1 MALNFLNDGYFAG
14 KVGIGTDVPGSNLDI
29 KSAMGTSGE
38 FSAAQLRLDSS
49 DTVDTTGFQGIR
61 FATSTAVNYGW
72 TIGANRSSNGRGSFR
87 FFEHNNSLVGTE
99 RFTLEQD
106 GNVGIGTPN
115 PGVKLD
121 VADVIRGRNSIR
133 VDGAATG
140 SPYFGLYQNGSEKAY
155 IQYVDSG
162 DNLTVQS
169 DGVVTL
175 KTGSTE
181 KMRIT
186 SGGNVGIGTTS
197 PDQKLTVN
205 GSVKYNTQITTLA
218 NLGQKAF
225 IGISS
230 GSGAQ
235 KFKIYKNTNTTDGY
249 ARFTIDRAYDYGDN
263 NQMVQEAVF
272 QRRNTTKNFVFKYE
286 GDVATGDDVY
296 LEVYELSN
304 GQVEIWFCVDDFA
317 QSIIEVISN
326 PGTSEIF
333 TSPSAGTPTGTLIHS
348 SNPDTETPNWD
359 SYQGDG
365 YFAGNVGIGTTS
377 PTSELHIEAS
387 DNPNLL
393 ITRAGVNKVLL
404 GDSGSNNGGD
414 LLLYNTSGTLTTLIR
429 SGSNSYLNGGNVGI
443 GTTSPG
449 GKLEVDGTYGDLKIG
464 DPSVGTQITYYD
476 TTRILMNSTDIK
488 FYTNSLTE
496 RMTIESN
503 GNVGIGTDS
512 PKQKLHVSG
521 GTTAG
526 DVTKMVIGATGG
538 NAESYLYLAELFS
551 GDNVNYGFSFVADG
565 NSSNNLLFKRHSNS
579 TSGTTVMEIRRDNDQ
594 IRFNGYSGTNQTGTP
609 TYILGTTSGGDIVK
623 VLGGNIPIAA
633 PAAPS
638 TVTSTIV
645 GETIEIEFNQS
656 STSNIDYYQV
666 WSSDDGG
673 DYGIIGQI
681 APVDFSSTMTVVD
694 TTFVTG
700 GTMSYRVYAVKT
712 GIYSSA
718 ATTSKS
724 YTVSALSVTAMTVV
738 NLNTAYYIQYEKP
751 VSRFIDHIEIYMDSQ
766 TTLAALNRNNASI
779 VYSGQNA
786 SYMRNVNTSNNFH
799 QFWVE
804 VVTT

>member
-14 KVGIGTDVPGSNLDI
+14 KVGIGTDAPGSNLDI

-579 TSGTTVMEIRRDNDQ
+579 TSGTTVMEIRRDSDQ

>member
-14 KVGIGTDVPGSNLDI
+14 KVGIGTDAPGSNLDI

-296 LEVYELSN
+296 LEVYELSD

-317 QSIIEVISN
+317 QSIIEVISS

-579 TSGTTVMEIRRDNDQ
+579 TSGTTVMEIRRDSDQ

>member
-14 KVGIGTDVPGSNLDI
+14 KVGIVTTSPSAELDVDGVIRSRGGTYAADIDTKTDVGLIIPENYFIYTADGSSYLRKLIGKTSDIITIGEAGTSLIDGINLVP
-29 KSAMGTSGE
+29 GTSGGYVQI
-38 FSAAQLRLDSS
+38 F
-49 DTVDTTGFQGIR
+49 
-61 FATSTAVNYGW
+61 
-72 TIGANRSSNGRGSFR
+72 
-87 FFEHNNSLVGTE
+87 NNSSIAAKFV
-99 RFTLEQD
+99 D
-106 GNVGIGTPN
+106 GKLGIGTTI
-115 PGVKLD
+115 PGYKLD
-121 VADVIRGRNSIR
+121 VRADNGDVGQVFIKGGNSTVTAVGEINSELLFGSNDTS
-133 VDGAATG
+133 VGQGNIGGKISSVTETTNGAYTG
-140 SPYFGLYQNGSEKAY
+140 MAFYTYRQTSPL
-155 IQYVDSG
+155 
-162 DNLTVQS
+162 L
-169 DGVVTL
+169 
-175 KTGSTE
+175 TE

-186 SGGNVGIGTTS
+186 NDGNVGIGTTS
-197 PDQKLTVN
+197 PNHKLDIYSNENVPLRIHRPN
-205 GSVKYNTQITTLA
+205 NA
-218 NLGQKAF
+218 NLDSDGAWG
-225 IGISS
+225 IGFYTRGDAVTS
-230 GSGAQ
+230 
-235 KFKIYKNTNTTDGY
+235 TTDTRSGIFSYYNGNLFLATNNTRIDQDPFDY
-249 ARFTIDRAYDYGDN
+249 ARLTI
-263 NQMVQEAVF
+263 
-272 QRRNTTKNFVFKYE
+272 
-286 GDVATGDDVY
+286 
-296 LEVYELSN
+296 
-304 GQVEIWFCVDDFA
+304 
-317 QSIIEVISN
+317 
-326 PGTSEIF
+326 
-333 TSPSAGTPTGTLIHS
+333 
-348 SNPDTETPNWD
+348 
-359 SYQGDG
+359 
-365 YFAGNVGIGTTS
+365 
-377 PTSELHIEAS
+377 
-387 DNPNLL
+387 
-393 ITRAGVNKVLL
+393 
-404 GDSGSNNGGD
+404 
-414 LLLYNTSGTLTTLIR
+414 
-429 SGSNSYLNGGNVGI
+429 LNGGNVGI
-443 GTTSPG
+443 GTTSPVRE
-449 GKLEVDGTYGDLKIG
+449 LEVQGAGNVYIRVTAPTDNDSSALELKNTQEMWTIRNEDTNADALHFNSDG
-464 DPSVGTQITYYD
+464 GTK
-476 TTRILMNSTDIK
+476 MV
-488 FYTNSLTE
+488 
-496 RMTIESN
+496 IETG
-503 GNVGIGTDS
+503 GNVGIGTTSPSANLYVSGSNADATDKPTMISESVFTVKPVALNSGNLNFAQVDSGNSIGMQYTNGAGTANWDISMQPFGGNVGIGTTS

-579 TSGTTVMEIRRDNDQ
+579 TSGTTVMEIRRDSDQ

-623 VLGGNIPIAA
+623 VLGGDIPIAA

>member
-14 KVGIGTDVPGSNLDI
+14 KVGIGTDAPGSNLDI

-249 ARFTIDRAYDYGDN
+249 ARFTIDRAYDYGSN

-579 TSGTTVMEIRRDNDQ
+579 TSGTTVMEIRRDSDQ

>member
-14 KVGIGTDVPGSNLDI
+14 KVGIGTDAPGSNLDI

-87 FFEHNNSLVGTE
+87 FFEHSNSLVGTE

-579 TSGTTVMEIRRDNDQ
+579 TSGTTVMEIRRDSDQ

-623 VLGGNIPIAA
+623 VLGGDIPIAA

>member
-87 FFEHNNSLVGTE
+87 FFEHSNSLVGTE

-205 GSVKYNTQITTLA
+205 GSVKYNTQITTLT
-218 NLGQKAF
+218 NMGQKAF

-296 LEVYELSN
+296 LEVYELSD

-317 QSIIEVISN
+317 QSIIEVISS

-414 LLLYNTSGTLTTLIR
+414 LLLYNANGTLTTLIR

-579 TSGTTVMEIRRDNDQ
+579 TSGTTVMEIRRDSDQ

-623 VLGGNIPIAA
+623 VLGGDIPIAA

-766 TTLAALNRNNASI
+766 TTLAALNRSNASI

>member
-14 KVGIGTDVPGSNLDI
+14 KVGIGTDAPGSNLDI

-235 KFKIYKNTNTTDGY
+235 KFKIYKNANTTDGY

-317 QSIIEVISN
+317 QSIIEVISS

-579 TSGTTVMEIRRDNDQ
+579 TSGTTVMEIRRDSDQ

>member
-14 KVGIGTDVPGSNLDI
+14 KVGIGTDAPGSNLDI

-205 GSVKYNTQITTLA
+205 GNVKYNTQITTLA

-317 QSIIEVISN
+317 QSIIEVISS

-579 TSGTTVMEIRRDNDQ
+579 TSGTTVMEIRRDSDQ

-623 VLGGNIPIAA
+623 VLGGDIPIAA

-766 TTLAALNRNNASI
+766 TTLAALNRSNASI

>member
-14 KVGIGTDVPGSNLDI
+14 KVGIGTDAPGSNLDI

-205 GSVKYNTQITTLA
+205 GSVKYNTQITTLT
-218 NLGQKAF
+218 NMGQKAF

-249 ARFTIDRAYDYGDN
+249 ARFTIDRAYDYGSN

-579 TSGTTVMEIRRDNDQ
+579 TSGTTVMEIRRDSDQ

>member
-14 KVGIGTDVPGSNLDI
+14 KVGIGTDAPGSNLDI

-249 ARFTIDRAYDYGDN
+249 ARFTIDRAYDYGSN

-317 QSIIEVISN
+317 QSIIEVISS

-414 LLLYNTSGTLTTLIR
+414 LLLYNANGTLTTLIR

-579 TSGTTVMEIRRDNDQ
+579 TSGTTVMEIRRDSDQ

>member
-1 MALNFLNDGYFAG
+1 
-14 KVGIGTDVPGSNLDI
+14 
-29 KSAMGTSGE
+29 
-38 FSAAQLRLDSS
+38 
-49 DTVDTTGFQGIR
+49 
-61 FATSTAVNYGW
+61 
-72 TIGANRSSNGRGSFR
+72 
-87 FFEHNNSLVGTE
+87 
-99 RFTLEQD
+99 
-106 GNVGIGTPN
+106 
-115 PGVKLD
+115 
-121 VADVIRGRNSIR
+121 VIRGRNSIR

-205 GSVKYNTQITTLA
+205 GSVKYNTQITTLT
-218 NLGQKAF
+218 NMGQKAF

-235 KFKIYKNTNTTDGY
+235 KFKIYKNANTTDGY
-249 ARFTIDRAYDYGDN
+249 ARFTIDRAYDYGSN

-579 TSGTTVMEIRRDNDQ
+579 TSGTTVMEIRRDSDQ

>member
-14 KVGIGTDVPGSNLDI
+14 KVGIGTDAPGSNLDI

-296 LEVYELSN
+296 LEVYELSD

-579 TSGTTVMEIRRDNDQ
+579 TSGTTVMEIRRDSDQ

>member
-14 KVGIGTDVPGSNLDI
+14 KVGIGTDAPGSNLDI

-205 GSVKYNTQITTLA
+205 GNVKYNTQITTLA

-296 LEVYELSN
+296 LEVYELSD

-579 TSGTTVMEIRRDNDQ
+579 TSGTTVMEIRRDSDQ

-766 TTLAALNRNNASI
+766 TTLAALNRSNASI

>member
-14 KVGIGTDVPGSNLDI
+14 KVGIGTDAPGSNLDI

-205 GSVKYNTQITTLA
+205 GSVKYNTQITTLT
-218 NLGQKAF
+218 NMGQKAF

-579 TSGTTVMEIRRDNDQ
+579 TSGTTVMEIRRDSDQ